1 MRKYR
6 VFAVALLSFI
16 ALDLG
21 LLIALT
27 WFAINDKSDENYKI
41 EEPRYFLIYVSI
53 SVAIAGLLFVL

>member
-1 MRKYR
+1 MKKYR
-6 VFAVALLSFI
+6 MFAVALLSFI

-27 WFAINDKSDENYKI
+27 WFAIHDKSDENYKI